1 MASWYP
7 ALAAPGTG
15 AARAMKHL
23 NLSKHRSHFKVVAQ
37 GSSSQAAVMVL
48 KAGESSSEEVEDEH
62 PRAEQWVF
70 VIRGTGRAKFRGRSV
85 GLKEGSLLLVEK
97 NEAHQIT
104 NTGEGPLVTLNF
116 YAPSAYDENGEV
128 RRAVK
133 Q

>member
-1 MASWYP
+1 
-7 ALAAPGTG
+7 
-15 AARAMKHL
+15 MKHL
-23 NLSKHRSHFKVVAQ
+23 NVSKHRSHFKVVAQ

-48 KAGESSSEEVEDEH
+48 GPGESSGEKIEDEH
-62 PRAEQWVF
+62 PKAEQWVF
-70 VIRGTGRAKFRGRSV
+70 VVSGTGRAKFKGRSV

-97 NEAHQIT
+97 SEAHQIT

-116 YAPSAYDENGEV
+116 YAPPAYDENGEV